1 MEELLI
7 GKCMNVQATAP
18 GKEFNIFDD
27 SLSSLQDASNML
39 LHEGM
44 CFAKFDIRSQQQIN
58 LSPSNI

>member
-7 GKCMNVQATAP
+7 GKCMNVQAD
-18 GKEFNIFDD
+18 FNFDD

-39 LHEGM
+39 LHEGI